1 MTTYEEISTSRSLNR
16 AFWNQDCRFV
26 IAQLREARRVSDAK
40 LEANHR
46 RCLKRALQHRAE
58 HTYLKAGL

>member
-1 MTTYEEISTSRSLNR
+1 MTTYEEISTSRRLNR

-26 IAQLREARRVSDAK
+26 IAQVREARRLNDAQ

-46 RCLKRALQHRAE
+46 RCLKSALKHRAE

>member
-1 MTTYEEISTSRSLNR
+1 MTTYEEISACRKRNR
-16 AFWNQDCRFV
+16 RFWNQDCHFA
-26 IAQLREARRVSDAK
+26 IAQIREARRVSDAK

-46 RCLKRALQHRAE
+46 RCLKNALKHRAE